1 MRPIAY
7 LCALAVLAPRCAF
20 AAPAPEPGSTVV
32 VEAVVEGSVVG
43 ALMIAGEATPAA
55 IEIGGAASAL
65 VRAPAAPRRSI
76 DGEAVASRRPAPEGR
91 PAGESAAP
99 VSAEPRAAGE
109 TRAGRSGEVAG
120 VGAWQRDVA
129 IMLGAGV
136 AGTLLFVA
144 GGRRGFGGL
153 RDPRRAMRE

>member
-1 MRPIAY
+1 MRTITWMCS
-7 LCALAVLAPRCAF
+7 LEMLAPLGVL

-43 ALMIAGEATPAA
+43 MIAGEA
-55 IEIGGAASAL
+55 
-65 VRAPAAPRRSI
+65 APAALEVEGATSADVRAAAPAQRAI
-76 DGEAVASRRPAPEGR
+76 EGEAVTAGRTDPKSVPSRAATAS
-91 PAGESAAP
+91 
-99 VSAEPRAAGE
+99 VSAEPPSDGA
-109 TRAGRSGEVAG
+109 TRAGRSAEIAG

-144 GGRRGFGGL
+144 GGRRL
-153 RDPRRAMRE
+153 RRRS